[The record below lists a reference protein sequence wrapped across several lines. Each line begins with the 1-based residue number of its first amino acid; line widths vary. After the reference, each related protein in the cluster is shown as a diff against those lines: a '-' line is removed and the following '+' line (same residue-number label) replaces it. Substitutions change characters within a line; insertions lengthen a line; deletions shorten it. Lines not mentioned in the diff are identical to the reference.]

1 MQIEPVSLFGRGAPP
16 ILARMFWPPPRFDA
30 EMEAEYRA
38 DSLRRWIVARQV
50 AVVLIAGFWISYFG
64 WDWFHAYRNEDF
76 RPTLG
81 NILILRGIGT
91 LIVASSPQAAQ
102 ESAYHSE
109 YGRADR
115 SMTVSPS
122 RSQRGHAI
130 GASGSSRQ
138 PWISWNAIRVSS
150 AVSAGWPSDA
160 IQ

>member
-91 LIVASSPQAAQ
+91 LIVATAVLDEPVPSLT
-102 ESAYHSE
+102 ETLIVRGVVDGLSE
-109 YGRADR
+109 VF
-115 SMTVSPS
+115 SNCT
-122 RSQRGHAI
+122 
-130 GASGSSRQ
+130 
-138 PWISWNAIRVSS
+138 ISIAF
-150 AVSAGWPSDA
+150 A
-160 IQ
+160 